1 MYSGKLFI
9 SADELSKEDI
19 KKYKLLAIN
28 SNIDRLIFS
37 TSEENWKEGALEKLN
52 KLEEELG
59 NYNAEGISYMI
70 DVTEDVGKRIKE
82 LKFLQTG
89 KPLEMNQIY
98 KVAINSY
105 RANGGGGHINAA
117 GSKNAPIIFQSS
129 EEMRNIL
136 TDYIKNI
143 GTIAP
148 ETDQNWKIV
157 TGK

>member
-59 NYNAEGISYMI
+59 NYNVELSIYES
-70 DVTEDVGKRIKE
+70 TIKS
-82 LKFLQTG
+82 
-89 KPLEMNQIY
+89 QIC
-98 KVAINSY
+98 
-105 RANGGGGHINAA
+105 
-117 GSKNAPIIFQSS
+117 
-129 EEMRNIL
+129 ETRNR
-136 TDYIKNI
+136 
-143 GTIAP
+143 
-148 ETDQNWKIV
+148 
-157 TGK
+157 